1 MTAAPAVVIKDLS
14 FAYHPGRDVL
24 QLPTM
29 MISRGERVFLHGP
42 SGSGKT
48 TLLGLIAGILR
59 PQGGNLAVL
68 GVDLGTLSGS
78 ERDCFRGERLG
89 YVFQMF
95 NLIPYLSVV
104 ENITLPCL
112 LSAPRRARLMQAGS
126 VASLELAAAA
136 IAERLGIGGLLGT
149 PVTEL
154 SVGQQ
159 QRVAVVRALLGAPEL
174 VIADEPTSALDS
186 EHRED
191 FLRLLF
197 DETARSGA
205 TVLFVSHDL
214 TLAPLF
220 QRTLSL
226 RDLNQVAAAR
236 GTHA

>member
-14 FAYHPGRDVL
+14 FAYHLGRGVL

-29 MISRGERVFLHGP
+29 IISRGERVFLHGP

-68 GVDLGTLSGS
+68 GADLGTMSGS
-78 ERDCFRGERLG
+78 ERDSFRGERLG

-136 IAERLGIGGLLGT
+136 IAERLGIADLLGT

-159 QRVAVVRALLGAPEL
+159 QRVAVARALLGAPEL

-197 DETARSGA
+197 DETAHSGA

-220 QRTLSL
+220 QRALSL

-236 GTHA
+236 GKHA